1 VTAAQTVLLVLWK
14 LLPQTGATSL
24 VKLGAFVG
32 ALALMGWFAYR
43 GMLPR
48 TRPILPG
55 ESMVAD

>member
-1 VTAAQTVLLVLWK
+1 MTAAQAVLLVLWK
-14 LLPQTGATSL
+14 VLPLNGATSW

-32 ALALMGWFAYR
+32 VLALMGWFAYR

-55 ESMVAD
+55 EDMVAD

>member
-1 VTAAQTVLLVLWK
+1 
-14 LLPQTGATSL
+14 
-24 VKLGAFVG
+24 
-32 ALALMGWFAYR
+32 MGWFAYR